1 MQGNSNLCW
10 TAEGFS
16 YFFGSYFKLT
26 FNNIAN
32 KYVKWKPQTTKH
44 ASIIKQ
50 YDLIWE
56 MVKTLAMCRSVYC

>member
-1 MQGNSNLCW
+1 MIVEGAVINYTGAPLKDAHDLFEL
-10 TAEGFS
+10 TA
-16 YFFGSYFKLT
+16 T
-26 FNNIAN
+26 DIAN